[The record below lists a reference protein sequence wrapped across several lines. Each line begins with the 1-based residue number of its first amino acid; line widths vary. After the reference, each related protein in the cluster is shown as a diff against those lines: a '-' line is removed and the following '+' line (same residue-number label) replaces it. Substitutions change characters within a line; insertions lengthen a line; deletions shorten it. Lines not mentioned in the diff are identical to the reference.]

1 MFTRIIYGLLSTFLF
16 AAGALGQTSFEPS
29 FANCGFQGSVTMY
42 DYKNQKWITSDS
54 IDSSVPN
61 VPASTFKI
69 INLLIALET
78 GVISDELNTVKWV
91 GEINEDLY
99 MHRPSTYKDMT
110 VKEAFQVSAVWVF
123 MELAK
128 KIGREKYLHYLEAS
142 GYGNRQVNDE
152 SDFWNFGPL
161 AISPRNQI
169 EFLVKVYEG
178 KTPFSQRNIEILK
191 RVMINEKNDDY
202 ILRAKTG
209 WGSQDQKDIGWWVGY
224 VERKD
229 NVYFFSTRITK
240 DKEDKNPEFK
250 DCRIDIT
257 KNALKEI
264 GAL

>member
-1 MFTRIIYGLLSTFLF
+1 MIRRIIYGLLSIFLF
-16 AAGALGQTSFEPS
+16 AAGALGQTNFKQSLTD
-29 FANCGFQGSVTMY
+29 CGFAGSVTVY

-54 IDSSVPN
+54 IDAAIPN

-78 GVISDELNTVKWV
+78 GVISDEQDTVKWI

-110 VKEAFQVSAVWVF
+110 VKEAFEVSAGWVF

-128 KIGREKYLHYLEAS
+128 KIGREKYLYYLEAC

-152 SDFWNFGPL
+152 PDFWNFGPL

-169 EFLVKVYEG
+169 EFLMNVYEG
-178 KTPFSQRNIEILK
+178 ETPFSQRNIEILK
-191 RVMINEKNDDY
+191 RVMINEKNDKY

-224 VERKD
+224 VEKKD

-240 DKEDKNPEFK
+240 GKEDNNPNFK
-250 DCRIDIT
+250 ECRIDIAR
-257 KNALKEI
+257 NALQKI
-264 GAL
+264 GVF